1 MLNTATAPIRA
12 SALSKAR
19 VAHVALRIRDRE
31 SGIAWYRDKLGMQ
44 VVRAFD
50 LNGMTFTEMAME
62 SAEAFRLELV
72 SGDGA
77 VERPGDGELFDS
89 FLLNGWHHLG
99 IWVDDVD
106 LAVVELRNRDVRI
119 TLDPTDNH
127 EWMVRVAFIADPWGN
142 VIELLQPLQAE

>member
-1 MLNTATAPIRA
+1 MLNTATPPVQA
-12 SALSKAR
+12 SALSTAR
-19 VAHVALRIRDRE
+19 VAHVALRIWDRE
-31 SGIAWYRDKLGMQ
+31 AGIAWYREKLGMQ

-50 LNGMTFTEMAME
+50 LNGMTFTEMSMP
-62 SAEAFRLELV
+62 SADTFRLELV

-77 VERPGDGELFDS
+77 AERPGDGELFGS

-106 LAVVELRNRDVRI
+106 LAVVELKNRDVRI

-142 VIELLQPLQAE
+142 VIELLQPL